1 MYMTFKWATHS
12 LIANAHNR
20 PHAGFAEH
28 YEETEAEYTLV
39 AQLELPRGDF
49 STVNGRYCAKELN
62 LFIKDD

>member
-1 MYMTFKWATHS
+1 MPTTGLMQVMLK
-12 LIANAHNR
+12 
-20 PHAGFAEH
+20 H
-28 YEETEAEYTLV
+28 YEQTEAEYTLV